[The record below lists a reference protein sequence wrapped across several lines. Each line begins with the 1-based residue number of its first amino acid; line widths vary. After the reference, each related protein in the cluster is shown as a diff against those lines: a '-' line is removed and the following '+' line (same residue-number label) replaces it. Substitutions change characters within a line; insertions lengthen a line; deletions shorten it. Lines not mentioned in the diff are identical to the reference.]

1 MCQHVSHKVNETRKR
16 SLVKTISFRV
26 IEVIMDI
33 LIILT
38 LIRSGLPELMIAGIC
53 AISVEASCGIGYYIW
68 ERLWNRIDWGR
79 IVVAK

>member
-1 MCQHVSHKVNETRKR
+1 MCQHSHKVNETRRR

-26 IEVIMDI
+26 IEIIMDI
-33 LIILT
+33 LLIIACM
-38 LIRSGLPELMIAGIC
+38 RSGLPELMIASMA

-79 IVVAK
+79 IIFDK